1 MMAGSNGAEA
11 MKGSKV
17 SESQIAYVLRQA
29 EDGATLRLIYSRRQ
43 DSQVFQLTTA
53 YCQIGVDLS
62 VQIGVSVT
70 D

>member
-1 MMAGSNGAEA
+1 MAGSNGAES

-17 SESQIAYVLRQA
+17 SGSQIAYVLRQA

-53 YCQIGVDLS
+53 YCQMDVDLS

>member
-29 EDGATLRLIYSRRQ
+29 EEGAALRLI
-43 DSQVFQLTTA
+43 
-53 YCQIGVDLS
+53 
-62 VQIGVSVT
+62 
-70 D
+70 